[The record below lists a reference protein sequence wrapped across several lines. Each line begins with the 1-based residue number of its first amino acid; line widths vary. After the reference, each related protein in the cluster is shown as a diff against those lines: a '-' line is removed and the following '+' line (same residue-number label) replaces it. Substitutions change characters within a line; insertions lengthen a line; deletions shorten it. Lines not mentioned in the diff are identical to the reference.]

1 MGGVTQSVELLLD
14 DEQDAAVR
22 RQWAAL
28 AAELPS
34 QARHTGET
42 NRPHITLAVA
52 TAVPAYLETALKA
65 ALTGRLPIPV
75 RLGGVLCFAERGPR
89 GAGRQVL
96 TRAVVP
102 NEQLLDLHA
111 TCADL
116 FEGLPGAS
124 PQLLPGAWSPHV
136 TLAHHL
142 SNAQLSAAFAVL
154 GEATETTGTAVQARR
169 WDSDQRTAWLVG

>member
-1 MGGVTQSVELLLD
+1 M
-14 DEQDAAVR
+14 R

-28 AAELPS
+28 AAAELPS

-42 NRPHITLAVA
+42 NRPHITLTVAAV
-52 TAVPAYLETALKA
+52 VPAYLETALKA

-75 RLGGVLCFAERGPR
+75 RLGGLLCFTERGPR
-89 GAGRQVL
+89 GAGRHVL

-102 NEQLLDLHA
+102 HEQLLDLQA

-116 FEGLPGAS
+116 FDGLPGAS
-124 PQLLPGAWSPHV
+124 PQLVPGAWSPHV

-154 GEATETTGTAVQARR
+154 AEATERTGTAVHARR